1 MKLKKDDPHT
11 QSMKVFNAL
20 KTEADDSTVKA
31 TSMRDHIFDKEIN
44 SARGPLPT
52 TDNGKTPC
60 MPWRKLDLSQ
70 FTKPN

>member
-1 MKLKKDDPHT
+1 MKKDDPHT

-52 TDNGKTPC
+52 ADNGKTPTTS
-60 MPWRKLDLSQ
+60 WRKLDLSQ
-70 FTKPN
+70 LTKLN